1 MFGLLGKQYLEGGR
15 LSEAAVSFEKATIVD
30 PTDAASWVGLGR
42 IYLGAKRAPAAVNY
56 FEKAVSA
63 APEDAEARYQLAVAL
78 EQAGRVADAE
88 EAARRAKALGHPA
101 ADSLLQSL
109 AVDKRR

>member
-1 MFGLLGKQYLEGGR
+1 M
-15 LSEAAVSFEKATIVD
+15 
-30 PTDAASWVGLGR
+30 GLGR
-42 IYLGAKRAPAAVNY
+42 IYLSAKRAPAAVTY

-63 APEDAEARYQLAVAL
+63 APDDAEARYRLALAL
-78 EQAGRVADAE
+78 EQAGRVAEAQG
-88 EAARRAKALGHPA
+88 AARQAKALGHPA